1 MKIGVSVLVFINRL
15 GRVGDYR
22 HLTIGII
29 VIASQSG
36 GWVETVY
43 AWFGPVPQ
51 FRLGEASNP
60 MVKPTALPKIV
71 G

>member
-1 MKIGVSVLVFINRL
+1 MKIGVSVLVLSIVW
-15 GRVGDYR
+15 VGLVIR
-22 HLTIGII
+22 HLTISIS

-43 AWFGPVPQ
+43 AQFGPVPK